1 MSTWTYVLLALYAL
15 ALPCAARAIM
25 QSRTPQGAA
34 AWTVALLG
42 FPYLSVPLYVI
53 FGRSKFNGYRVK
65 RQVLDRRARE
75 ELSRIEKV
83 KSHEIPAPTHLETLV
98 ASVEASHQ
106 VGFTGGNRINLLVD
120 AERAYPVMLEEI
132 ERAERYILFQFYIFR
147 EDQTGLRFVE
157 ALMAKARAGI
167 EVNFL
172 YDEIGSSIS
181 RKLFERMKNAGVKVA
196 QFNATK
202 GPQNRFQI
210 NFRNHRKLLIVD
222 GRVAI
227 AGGMNI
233 GDDYLGLDPEVGA
246 WRDTQVRLEGPA
258 VMALQTSFAKDW
270 FWSQGKLLR
279 AQWDPWC
286 PPNSNAEVLCLHTGP
301 VDDRRTCL
309 QAHLALINMAHKRL
323 WIATPYLVLP
333 DSLSDALAL
342 AALRGVDLRIMVPSR
357 GDNLLV
363 DLASSVYQ
371 AELLAAGARLF
382 RFDAGFLHQ
391 KAMVVDDRVAVVGSA
406 NLDYRSMFLNFEISV
421 MSTDSDFVA
430 QTDQMLS
437 DDFNRS
443 RELRL
448 QDFEGRS
455 FGRRLLERSA
465 DLFAPIL

>member
-1 MSTWTYVLLALYAL
+1 MSTWTYILLALYAL

-25 QSRTPQGAA
+25 RSRTPQGAA

-42 FPYLSVPLYVI
+42 FPYFSVPLYVI
-53 FGRSKFNGYRVK
+53 FGRSKFNGYRMK
-65 RQVLDRRARE
+65 RQALDRRARE

-83 KSHEIPAPTHLETLV
+83 KSCEIPSPKHLETLV
-98 ASVEASHQ
+98 ASVAASHQ
-106 VGFTGGNRINLLVD
+106 VGFTGGNRIELLVN
-120 AERAYPVMLEEI
+120 AERAYPRMLHEI
-132 ERAERYILFQFYIFR
+132 ECAREYILFQFYIFR
-147 EDQTGLRFVE
+147 EDTTGLRFAE
-157 ALMAKARAGI
+157 ALMSRARAGV

-172 YDEIGSSIS
+172 YDEIGSTLS
-181 RKLFERMKNAGVKVA
+181 RKLLRRFAEAGVKVG

-210 NFRNHRKLLIVD
+210 NFRNHRKLLLVD

-233 GDDYLGLDPEVGA
+233 GDDYLGLDPKRGA

-258 VMALQTSFAKDW
+258 VMTLQTAFAKDW
-270 FWSQGKLLR
+270 FWSQGRLLKTH
-279 AQWDPWC
+279 WEPWC
-286 PPNSNAEVLCLHTGP
+286 PPDAGAEVLCLHTGP
-301 VDDRRTCL
+301 VDDKRTCL
-309 QAHLALINMAHKRL
+309 HAHLALINRARKRL

-342 AALRGVDLRIMVPSR
+342 ASLRGVDLRVMVPSR

-363 DLASSVYQ
+363 DLASSVYA
-371 AELLAAGARLF
+371 AELLSAGVRVF
-382 RFDAGFLHQ
+382 RYEAGFLHQ
-391 KAMVVDDRVAVVGSA
+391 KAMVVDDEVAVVGSA

-421 MSTDSDFVA
+421 ISTEAAFVSDV
-430 QTDQMLS
+430 DKMLS
-437 DDFNRS
+437 DDFDRS
-443 RELRL
+443 RELML
-448 QDFEGRS
+448 KDFEGRS

>member
-1 MSTWTYVLLALYAL
+1 MSTWTYFLIALYAM

-53 FGRSKFNGYRVK
+53 FGRSKFNGYRIK
-65 RQVLDRRARE
+65 RQALDRRARE

-83 KSHEIPAPTHLETLV
+83 TSHEIPCPRNLETLV
-98 ASVEASHQ
+98 ASVTASPQ
-106 VGFTGGNRINLLVD
+106 VGFTGGNRIKLIVD
-120 AERAYPVMLEEI
+120 AERAYPLMFEEI
-132 ERAERYILFQFYIFR
+132 EGAKKYILFQFYIFR
-147 EDQTGLRFVE
+147 EDQTGLRFAE
-157 ALMAKARAGI
+157 ALMAKALAGV

-172 YDEIGSSIS
+172 YDEIGSTIS
-181 RKLFERMKNAGVKVA
+181 GRLFSRLRNAGVKVA

-227 AGGMNI
+227 AGGMNV
-233 GDDYLGLDPEVGA
+233 GDEYLGLDPEVGA
-246 WRDTQVRLEGPA
+246 WRDAQVRLEGPA
-258 VMALQTSFAKDW
+258 VMALQTAFAKDW
-270 FWSQGKLLR
+270 FWSQGKLLK

-286 PPNSNAEVLCLHTGP
+286 PADAVADVLCLHTGP

-309 QAHLALINMAHKRL
+309 QAHLALINMARKRL
-323 WIATPYLVLP
+323 WISTPYLVLP

-342 AALRGVDLRIMVPSR
+342 AALRGVDLRIMLPSR

-363 DLASSVYQ
+363 NLASSVYQ
-371 AELLAAGARLF
+371 AELLAGGARLF

-391 KAMVVDDRVAVVGSA
+391 KVMVVDDEVAVVGSA
-406 NLDYRSMFLNFEISV
+406 NLDYRSMFLNFEISI
-421 MSTDSDFVA
+421 MSTEATFISELA
-430 QTDQMLS
+430 QMLS
-437 DDFNRS
+437 EDFDKS
-443 RELRL
+443 SELTL
-448 QDFEGRS
+448 KDFEGRS